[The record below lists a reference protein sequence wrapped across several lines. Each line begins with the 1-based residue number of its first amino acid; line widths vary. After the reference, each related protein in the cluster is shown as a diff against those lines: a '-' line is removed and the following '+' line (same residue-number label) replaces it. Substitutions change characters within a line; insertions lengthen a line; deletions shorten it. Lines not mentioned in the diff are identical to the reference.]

1 MEDMIFRARSLIW
14 GTGLVFLILFTG
26 AVYTVK
32 LRAVQFR
39 MPKFV
44 INRHG
49 KRRKNSG
56 FSQRKTVCMAL
67 GAAMGTGNITGV
79 SAALAAGGPGAIFWM
94 WCSAFLGMAVVYA
107 ENSLSAVHSEKN
119 VRGPMAYISRGLG
132 SRKLAAFFAAMCVL
146 ACLGMGGMVQVSS
159 VSDAVKANRDIPE
172 GLIAVTAFAV
182 ILAVVSGGAQRIGSA
197 AQILLPAA
205 ALVYG
210 AACIAA
216 ISLSAEKLPEALGSV
231 FSSAFGIRQAAGG
244 ISGYAVSKAV
254 STGIRRGI
262 FSNEA
267 GLGSSPLL
275 HSAAEGSDSYEQS
288 MWSMAEVFAD
298 TIFCCSLTAFAL
310 LCAAP
315 DLSVETALGTVFGI
329 YADHVTT
336 VLLAVFAFCT
346 VIGWYYC
353 GEEALR
359 YIFKGKS
366 VRIFCVIF
374 SAAAS
379 LGALIG
385 SETVWAV
392 SDIFNGLMAFP
403 NLTALLLLI
412 NRVKRY
418 KE

>member
-1 MEDMIFRARSLIW
+1 MEDFISEASSLVW

-32 LRAVQFR
+32 LHAVQLK
-39 MPKFV
+39 MPRFITGRLK
-44 INRHG
+44 G
-49 KRRKNSG
+49 SKRTSG
-56 FSQRKTVCMAL
+56 ASQRKTVCMAL

-79 SAALAAGGPGAIFWM
+79 AAALAAGGPGAVFWM

-107 ENSLSAVHSEKN
+107 ENSLSAAYSGSG

-132 SRKLAAFFAAMCVL
+132 SRKLAVLFAAMCVL
-146 ACLGMGGMVQVSS
+146 ASLGMGGMVQISS
-159 VSDAVKANRDIPE
+159 VADAVRTTGNVPE

-182 ILAVVSGGAQRIGSA
+182 ILAVVSGGVQRIGSA

-205 ALVYG
+205 AIIYA
-210 AACIAA
+210 AACIGA
-216 ISLSAEKLPEALGSV
+216 ISVCAERLPAALSSV
-231 FSSAFGIRQAAGG
+231 FTSAFGLRQAAGG
-244 ISGYAVSKAV
+244 ISGYALSRAV
-254 STGIRRGI
+254 TTGIQRGI

-275 HSAAEGSDSYEQS
+275 HGAAEGSDPYEQS
-288 MWSMAEVFAD
+288 MWSMAEVFTD
-298 TIFCCSLTAFAL
+298 TIICCSLTALAL

-315 DLSVETALGTVFGI
+315 DLSVETALGTVFGS
-329 YADHVTT
+329 AAGHVTA

-359 YIFKGKS
+359 YIFRGRS
-366 VRIFCVIF
+366 VRAFSVVF

-379 LGALIG
+379 LGAVI
-385 SETVWAV
+385 STDAVWSL

-403 NLTALLLLI
+403 NLAALLLLI

-418 KE
+418 K